1 MNPIDELNLEDFPLI
16 TSDKIRYADTD
27 RQGHVNN
34 AVFATFLETGRVEL
48 LYNKDY
54 DLLDEGA
61 SFVIASL
68 HLNFLDE
75 IVWPG
80 TVDIGTGIL
89 KIGNSSIKMHQR
101 LFQNAQHVATA
112 ETIIVQT
119 RNSKSLS
126 LSENAKA
133 LLAKWLLE
141 E

>member
-1 MNPIDELNLEDFPLI
+1 MDNLSLEDFPLI
-16 TSDKIRYADTD
+16 ASDKIRYADTD

-68 HLNFLDE
+68 SLNFLDE

-101 LFQNAQHVATA
+101 LFQNGKQVATA

-119 RNSKSLS
+119 RNSKSLV
-126 LSENAKA
+126 LTEKTKV
-133 LLAKWLLE
+133 LLEKWLLKR
-141 E
+141 

>member
-1 MNPIDELNLEDFPLI
+1 MDNLSLEDFPLI
-16 TSDKIRYADTD
+16 ASDKIRYADTD

-68 HLNFLDE
+68 SLNFLDE

-101 LFQNAQHVATA
+101 LYQNENHVATA

-119 RNSKSLS
+119 RNSKSLI
-126 LSENAKA
+126 LTEKTKA
-133 LLAKWLLE
+133 LLEKWLLKR
-141 E
+141 